1 MPRRDCVSRRAIDG
15 GRWRASTSR
24 VLAASAAWRLVLEN
38 APSFASMTLDWMA
51 GGEGRDPLQNV
62 THREEHDFRDDGQ

>member
-1 MPRRDCVSRRAIDG
+1 
-15 GRWRASTSR
+15 
-24 VLAASAAWRLVLEN
+24 VLEN